1 MAVDKDLS
9 ILVVADQKFMRQ
21 VHRTRLGELGFTNV
35 TEADDGDVGLQKMRI
50 KHFDLVLSD
59 WNMVAMSGIELLRNV
74 RSEEALKG
82 VPFILMTTENSVDK
96 IMLAKKAGVSN
107 YIVKPY
113 TADTLK
119 SKLKTVLGP
128 F

>member
-1 MAVDKDLS
+1 
-9 ILVVADQKFMRQ
+9 MRQ
-21 VHRTRLGELGFTNV
+21 VHRSLLGELGFTNV
-35 TEADDGDVGLQKMRI
+35 TEADDCDVGLQKMRI

-74 RSEEALKG
+74 RSEGRLKAT
-82 VPFILMTTENSVDK
+82 PFILVTTEISAGN
-96 IMLAKKAGVSN
+96 IMEDKKAGVSN

-113 TADTLK
+113 RSDTPK
-119 SKLKTVLGP
+119 SKLKTVHGP

>member
-1 MAVDKDLS
+1 MAIDKDLS
-9 ILVVADQKFMRQ
+9 ILVVDDQKFMRQ
-21 VHRTRLGELGFTNV
+21 VHRTLLGELGFTNV
-35 TEADDGDVGLQKMRI
+35 TEADDGDVGLQKMRT

-82 VPFILMTTENSVDK
+82 IPFILVTTENSVDS
-96 IMLAKKAGVSN
+96 IMEAKKAGVSN

-113 TADTLK
+113 TSDTLK

>member
-9 ILVVADQKFMRQ
+9 ILVVDDQKFMRQ
-21 VHRTRLGELGFTNV
+21 VHRSLLGELGFTNV

-50 KHFDLVLSD
+50 KRFDLVLSD

-74 RSEEALKG
+74 RSEETLKAT
-82 VPFILMTTENSVDK
+82 PFILVTTESSVGN
-96 IMLAKKAGVSN
+96 IMEAKKAGVSN

-113 TADTLK
+113 TSDTLK